1 MQARRLL
8 CRVGTRL
15 CAVPLEHVVETLRP
29 LRVEPLAGAQDFVLG
44 VAILRG
50 TPVPVVDAARLL
62 GAASSNPAR
71 FVSLRVGERS
81 IALAVDAVE
90 DVRVLGPAE
99 LAELPPLL
107 REARAEVLEALG
119 RLDADLLLVLR
130 SASLVPASVWA
141 QLDSAQPVA
150 P

>member
-1 MQARRLL
+1 M
-8 CRVGTRL
+8 
-15 CAVPLEHVVETLRP
+15 ETLRP
-29 LRVEPLAGAQDFVLG
+29 LPVEPLAGAPDFVLG

-50 TPVPVVDAARLL
+50 MPVPVVDAARLL
-62 GAASSNPAR
+62 GAASTTGTGPAR

-130 SASLVPASVWA
+130 SAALVPANVWA
-141 QLDSAQPVA
+141 QLDAPRPVA